1 MKIAC
6 LIMASYFWKKVFSFD
21 VFYFLHI
28 GKANAVHS
36 KPFKVRANC
45 ELSCIRGHIK
55 RDSNHEISV
64 VEIHGNIKFINKGFT
79 DRNNF

>member
-1 MKIAC
+1 MRVPC

-28 GKANAVHS
+28 VKANAVHS
-36 KPFKVRANC
+36 KPFKLGANC

-55 RDSNHEISV
+55 RDSNHEIYMV
-64 VEIHGNIKFINKGFT
+64 GIRGT
-79 DRNNF
+79 ARP